1 MIDILMAT
9 YNGEKY
15 IEEQIISILKQSVC
29 DWNLIIQDDC
39 SNDKTVDII
48 KKYAER
54 YPDKIKYYLRKHQSG
69 SAYKNFF
76 SMIKYSNAEYV
87 MFADQDDV
95 WKEDKIES
103 TLQCMKSLEKKYYDV
118 PLLVYTDFIPVN
130 KNLQPIGISWIE
142 ESQHSESACKKEHII
157 VDNIGA
163 GCTMMFNGLLRDKL
177 HTLPDWCIMHDYW
190 VALVAAFFGKISY
203 LDKKTILY
211 RQHESNVMGTRKN
224 TIFWRFNIKRIINAR
239 KILKD
244 SCRQIK
250 IFFTIYQAEL
260 SNYDKDMLKIYS
272 DLYRHSWVV
281 RIFYICKYDFWRQ
294 TFLAK
299 LLQLF

>member
-95 WKEDKIES
+95 WKEDKIEKQVS
-103 TLQCMKSLEKKYYDV
+103 FLEEHPTYGICFTWVDII
-118 PLLVYTDFIPVN
+118 DEN
-130 KNLQPIGISWIE
+130 NNL
-142 ESQHSESACKKEHII
+142 
-157 VDNIGA
+157 
-163 GCTMMFNGLLRDKL
+163 
-177 HTLPDWCIMHDYW
+177 
-190 VALVAAFFGKISY
+190 
-203 LDKKTILY
+203 
-211 RQHESNVMGTRKN
+211 SNNV
-224 TIFWRFNIKRIINAR
+224 
-239 KILKD
+239 
-244 SCRQIK
+244 
-250 IFFTIYQAEL
+250 IFFI
-260 SNYDKDMLKIYS
+260 
-272 DLYRHSWVV
+272 
-281 RIFYICKYDFWRQ
+281 
-294 TFLAK
+294 
-299 LLQLF
+299 